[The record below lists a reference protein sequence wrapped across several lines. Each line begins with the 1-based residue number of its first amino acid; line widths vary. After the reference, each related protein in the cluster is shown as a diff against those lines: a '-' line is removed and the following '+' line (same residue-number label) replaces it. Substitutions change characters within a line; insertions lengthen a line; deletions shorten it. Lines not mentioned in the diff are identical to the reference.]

1 MRIFVT
7 LIKTEENSKFK
18 EEIEL
23 KNCMEARMNQLN
35 SDYEELKVM
44 YVKQT
49 KSNQLLR
56 WDSFNVI
63 FPRL

>member
-1 MRIFVT
+1 MSI
-7 LIKTEENSKFK
+7 EENSKFK

-23 KNCMEARMNQLN
+23 KNCMESRMNQLN

-49 KSNQLLR
+49 KSNELL
-56 WDSFNVI
+56 SY
-63 FPRL
+63 